1 VAVAEELN
9 FTRAAERLNVVQ
21 QSLSSAIA
29 RLESSLGF
37 KLFERSSRAVT
48 LSERGSQ
55 WLPHAREVLAAAERA
70 QTAARD
76 LATGSVGTLRVGL
89 AATAAVELTPA
100 VLRAFAERHPHV
112 RLLTEHYG
120 FEDPPGG
127 LRGHVTD
134 VAIVRPPFDA
144 SGLDLIVL
152 ASERRYAAVA
162 GEHRL
167 AHRATVRFDDVVDEP
182 WSRSSSPIPCGAP
195 SGASVTAARGRR
207 ASGPTAVL
215 WMTFWR
221 PLEPAAL
228 SDSSRGRSPTPT
240 SGQASRSS
248 RSPTSRPQTSR
259 SHGVRTAAPRSS
271 TGSSKWPRLWSIV
284 RGWGPRGECRRRP
297 PDGRQRQRIFR
308 TRVSARIGWWTRGCL
323 KFAI

>member
-1 VAVAEELN
+1 MQLDVRQLRYFVAVAEELN

-76 LATGSVGTLRVGL
+76 LATGSAGTLRVGL

-120 FEDPPGG
+120 FEDPTGG

-167 AHRATVRFDDVVDEP
+167 AHRGTVRFDDVVDEP
-182 WSRSSSPIPCGAP
+182 WIEIVESDPLWCAFWHVSDRRARPPRFGAHGRTLDDLLEAARAGRAIGLVP
-195 SGASVTAARGRR
+195 ASVANSHKWPGLAFIEVADLPPSDIAVAWRSGRR
-207 ASGPTAVL
+207 SALVDGFIETATSLVD
-215 WMTFWR
+215 R
-221 PLEPAAL
+221 PGLGSARRVPAA
-228 SDSSRGRSPTPT
+228 
-240 SGQASRSS
+240 AS
-248 RSPTSRPQTSR
+248 
-259 SHGVRTAAPRSS
+259 
-271 TGSSKWPRLWSIV
+271 
-284 RGWGPRGECRRRP
+284 
-297 PDGRQRQRIFR
+297 
-308 TRVSARIGWWTRGCL
+308 
-323 KFAI
+323 